1 MLFSVD
7 RHFLDKRITESREQK
22 YQIEKHVVAFFFSF
36 SICRFLDY
44 SELDVDNA
52 ALPNASAC
60 VDFVNFTDSKATG
73 RFIV

>member
-1 MLFSVD
+1 MC

-22 YQIEKHVVAFFFSF
+22 YQIEKHEVVFFSF
-36 SICRFLDY
+36 SICRFWDY